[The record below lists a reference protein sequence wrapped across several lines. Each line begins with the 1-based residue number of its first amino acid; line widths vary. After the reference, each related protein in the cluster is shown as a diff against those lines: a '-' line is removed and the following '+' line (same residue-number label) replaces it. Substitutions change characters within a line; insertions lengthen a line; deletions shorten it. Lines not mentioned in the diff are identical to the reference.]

1 MRSQLRWSEFL
12 PEPSRKE
19 AAAAAATAAAGAAAA
34 ADDDGKEFRSLV
46 SIILQVCRV
55 CALPIVW
62 VFVCFLLHDE
72 ALHLKHVLPF
82 A

>member
-12 PEPSRKE
+12 PEPSRKD
-19 AAAAAATAAAGAAAA
+19 AAAVAAIAAAGAGD
-34 ADDDGKEFRSLV
+34 DDDGKEFRSLV

-72 ALHLKHVLPF
+72 ALHLKHILPF